1 MWDDI
6 KAWFKRSETI
16 FWARLQV
23 AVGALWSVLIVSDL
37 SPLLTN
43 PKIMASWLIFSGFVT
58 EMARR
63 RNADL

>member
-1 MWDDI
+1 MWEDI

-23 AVGALWSVLIVSDL
+23 AVGSLWSVLIVTDL

-43 PKIMASWLIFSGFVT
+43 PKIMAAWLIFSGFVT

-63 RNADL
+63 RNANL

>member
-1 MWDDI
+1 MWDKI

-16 FWARLQV
+16 FFARVQV
-23 AVGALWSVLIVSDL
+23 AIGALWSVLIATDL

-43 PKIMASWLIFSGFVT
+43 PKIMSGWLIFSGFIT
-58 EMARR
+58 EYARR